1 MPEAPA
7 TPTAALEDIPMASDA
22 SALPGSRSFR
32 AAGPTYI
39 GTIALGHGLKHW
51 YIAAF
56 AVFLPLIV
64 EEYELTATGVTAIA
78 IIKQFGGG
86 FPNFFVGY
94 VSDRLSGY
102 WHWILPL
109 SFFFAALFMMLSGLA
124 PWVWPVVALASI
136 GGLAA
141 AFWHP
146 PAISMLSTRF
156 PDRKGMAIAYHGS
169 GSGAGE
175 ALGPLGV
182 GYVLAFWLADDW
194 RLYTLLS
201 FFPAVIISLGMY
213 WLLSGAP
220 RKQPDAQAQL
230 PRLSD
235 PIRLLRYPVYV
246 SLAYANFTRSFS
258 HFGLVSFMPV
268 YLDQKDGL
276 NMDSFGI
283 GFHVGLLTLLGVVFG
298 PLFGYFSDRIGRRLP
313 IVAAMFV
320 IGAGMLVIAAIG
332 ENSIV
337 LDLTLPFTSLH
348 LQAEVLVLTLALACI
363 GLFLWSSQDVVNATA
378 MDASPP
384 GLQGSTVG
392 IMFLSSL
399 TGATVGALVMGL
411 VVGLTDS
418 YRSIFWL
425 GGAVALPGALIFL
438 FAPLRRR

>member
-1 MPEAPA
+1 MSE
-7 TPTAALEDIPMASDA
+7 TMASDA
-22 SALPGSRSFR
+22 SALSGPGSFR
-32 AAGPTYI
+32 AAGATYI
-39 GTIALGHGLKHW
+39 ATIAVGHGLKHW

-64 EEYELTATGVTAIA
+64 EEYELTATGVTIIA

-109 SFFFAALFMMLSGLA
+109 SFFFAALFMMLSGIM
-124 PWVWPVVALASI
+124 PWVWPVIAFASL

-141 AFWHP
+141 SFWHP

-175 ALGPLGV
+175 ALGPLAV
-182 GYVLAFWLADDW
+182 GFVLAFWLADDW

-201 FFPAVIISLGMY
+201 FFPAVVITIAMF
-213 WLLSGAP
+213 WLLAGAP

-230 PRLSD
+230 PRLTD

-258 HFGLVSFMPV
+258 HFGLISFMPV
-268 YLDQKDGL
+268 YLAQDLD
-276 NMDSFGI
+276 MDSFGV

-298 PLFGYFSDRIGRRLP
+298 PLFGYFSDRVGRRLP

-320 IGAGMLVIAAIG
+320 IGTGLFVIAAVG
-332 ENSIV
+332 ETNIM
-337 LDLTLPFTSLH
+337 LDFTLPFTSVAVH
-348 LQAEVLVLTLALACI
+348 AEFLVITLALAFI

-392 IMFLSSL
+392 LMFLSSL
-399 TGATVGALVMGL
+399 SGATFGALVMGA
-411 VVGLTDS
+411 VARLTGT
-418 YRSIFWL
+418 YESIFWL
-425 GGAVALPGALIFL
+425 GGAVAAPGALIFL
-438 FAPLRRR
+438 FAPLRRASA

>member
-1 MPEAPA
+1 
-7 TPTAALEDIPMASDA
+7 MASDA
-22 SALPGSRSFR
+22 SAVPGSGSFR
-32 AAGPTYI
+32 AAGATYI
-39 GTIALGHGLKHW
+39 ATIAIGHGLKHW

-141 AFWHP
+141 SFWHP

-156 PDRKGMAIAYHGS
+156 PDRRGMAIAFHGS

-182 GYVLAFWLADDW
+182 GFVLAFWLADDW

-201 FFPAVIISLGMY
+201 FLPAVAISLFMF
-213 WLLSGAP
+213 WLLAGAP
-220 RKQPDAQAQL
+220 RQQHEAQARL

-246 SLAYANFTRSFS
+246 SLAYANFTRSFA
-258 HFGLVSFMPV
+258 HFGLLSFMPV
-268 YLDQKDGL
+268 YLRKDLG
-276 NMDSFGI
+276 MDSFGV
-283 GFHVGLLTLLGVVFG
+283 GFHVALLTLLGVAIG
-298 PLFGYFSDRIGRRLP
+298 PLFGYFSDRVGRRLP
-313 IVAAMFV
+313 IVAAMLVVGLGMFV
-320 IGAGMLVIAAIG
+320 SAAIG
-332 ENSIV
+332 ETNVV
-337 LDLTLPFTSLH
+337 LDFVLPLTSISVSTEF
-348 LQAEVLVLTLALACI
+348 LVLTLALAFA
-363 GLFLWSSQDVVNATA
+363 GLFLWSSQDVINATA

-399 TGATVGALVMGL
+399 SGATVGAIVMGI
-411 VVGLTDS
+411 VVDLTS

-425 GGAVALPGALIFL
+425 AGAVTAPGALIFL
-438 FAPLRRR
+438 LAPLRRTST

>member
-1 MPEAPA
+1 M
-7 TPTAALEDIPMASDA
+7 TSDA
-22 SALPGSRSFR
+22 SALPGPRSFR
-32 AAGPTYI
+32 ASGPTYI
-39 GTIALGHGLKHW
+39 ATIAVGHGLKHW

-102 WHWILPL
+102 WHLILPF

-124 PWVWPVVALASI
+124 PWVWPVVALASL

-141 AFWHP
+141 SFWHP

-175 ALGPLGV
+175 ALGPLAV
-182 GYVLAFWLADDW
+182 GFILAFWLADDW

-201 FFPAVIISLGMY
+201 FAPAVVISIGMY

-220 RKQPDAQAQL
+220 RRQPDTHTQL

-268 YLDQKDGL
+268 YLALDDGL
-276 NMDSFGI
+276 NMDSFGV

-298 PLFGYFSDRIGRRLP
+298 PLFGYFSDRIGRRIP
-313 IVAAMFV
+313 IVTAMFV
-320 IGAGMLVIAAIG
+320 IGAGMLIIAAIG
-332 ENSIV
+332 ETTIA
-337 LDLTLPFTSLH
+337 LDFTLPLTSIAI
-348 LQAEVLVLTLALACI
+348 QAEILVITLALAFI

-399 TGATVGALVMGL
+399 SGATVGAIVMGV
-411 VVGLTDS
+411 VVGLTGT
-418 YRSIFWL
+418 YESIFWL
-425 GGAVALPGALIFL
+425 GGAVAAPGALVFL
-438 FAPLRRR
+438 FAPLRRRTA

>member
-1 MPEAPA
+1 MTSE
-7 TPTAALEDIPMASDA
+7 A
-22 SALPGSRSFR
+22 SALRGPGSFRS
-32 AAGPTYI
+32 AGATYI
-39 GTIALGHGLKHW
+39 ATIAVGHGLKHW

-64 EEYELTATGVTAIA
+64 EEYELTATGVTVIA

-102 WHWILPL
+102 WHLILPV

-124 PWVWPVVALASI
+124 PWVWPVVALASL

-141 AFWHP
+141 SFWHP

-175 ALGPLGV
+175 ALGPLAV
-182 GYVLAFWLADDW
+182 GFILAFWLADDW

-201 FFPAVIISLGMY
+201 FFPAVVITIAIY
-213 WLLSGAP
+213 WLLAGAP
-220 RKQPDAQAQL
+220 RRQPEAQAQL
-230 PRLSD
+230 PRLTD

-268 YLDQKDGL
+268 YLALDEGL
-276 NMDSFGI
+276 NMDSFGV

-320 IGAGMLVIAAIG
+320 IGAGMLIIAAIG
-332 ENSIV
+332 ETTIA
-337 LDLTLPFTSLH
+337 LDFTLPLTSISI
-348 LQAEVLVLTLALACI
+348 QAEVLVITLALAFM

-399 TGATVGALVMGL
+399 TGATVGALVMGA
-411 VVGLTDS
+411 VVGLTGT
-418 YRSIFWL
+418 YESIFWL
-425 GGAVALPGALIFL
+425 GGAVAAPGAIIFL
-438 FAPLRRR
+438 FAPLRRTS

>member
-1 MPEAPA
+1 
-7 TPTAALEDIPMASDA
+7 MASEA

-39 GTIALGHGLKHW
+39 ATIAVGHGLKHW

-64 EEYELTATGVTAIA
+64 EEYELTASGITAIA

-102 WHWILPL
+102 WHWMLPF

-124 PWVWPVVALASI
+124 PWVWPVVALASL

-141 AFWHP
+141 SFWHP
-146 PAISMLSTRF
+146 PAISMLSARF
-156 PDRKGMAIAYHGS
+156 PDRRGMAIAFHGS

-175 ALGPLGV
+175 ALGPIAV
-182 GYVLAFWLADDW
+182 GFILVTWLAEDW

-201 FFPAVIISLGMY
+201 FIPAVVITIVIY

-220 RKQPDAQAQL
+220 RTKPEPQARPPKL
-230 PRLSD
+230 TDTL
-235 PIRLLRYPVYV
+235 RLLRYPVYV

-258 HFGLVSFMPV
+258 HFGLLSFMPV
-268 YLDQKDGL
+268 YLAQDLD
-276 NMDSFGI
+276 MDSSGV
-283 GFHVGLLTLLGVVFG
+283 GLHVGLLTLLGVVAG
-298 PLFGYFSDRIGRRLP
+298 PFFGYFSDRIGRRLP
-313 IVAAMFV
+313 IVIAMFV
-320 IGAGMLVIAAIG
+320 ISTSMFAMGIAGEGI
-332 ENSIV
+332 
-337 LDLTLPFTSLH
+337 
-348 LQAEVLVLTLALACI
+348 VLTLALAFA
-363 GLFLWSSQDVVNATA
+363 GLFLWSSQDVINATA

-392 IMFLSSL
+392 MMFLSSL
-399 TGATVGALVMGL
+399 SGATAGAIVMGF
-411 VVGLTDS
+411 VVDITDS
-418 YRSIFWL
+418 LRSIFWL
-425 GGAVALPGALIFL
+425 AGAVAAPGAIVFL
-438 FAPLRRR
+438 FAPLKRRMS

>member
-1 MPEAPA
+1 MTSE
-7 TPTAALEDIPMASDA
+7 A
-22 SALPGSRSFR
+22 SALRGSRSFR
-32 AAGPTYI
+32 ASGPTYI
-39 GTIALGHGLKHW
+39 ATIAIGHGLKHW

-102 WHWILPL
+102 WHLMLPL

-141 AFWHP
+141 SFWHP

-156 PDRKGMAIAYHGS
+156 PDRRGMAIAFHGS

-175 ALGPLGV
+175 ALGPLAV
-182 GYVLAFWLADDW
+182 GFILAFWLADDW

-201 FFPAVIISLGMY
+201 FIPAIVITVAIY
-213 WLLSGAP
+213 WLLTGAP
-220 RKQPDAQAQL
+220 RATPEPPAHR
-230 PRLSD
+230 PRLTD
-235 PIRLLRYPVYV
+235 TMRLLRYPAYV
-246 SLAYANFTRSFS
+246 SLAYANFTRSFA
-258 HFGLVSFMPV
+258 HFGLLSFMPV
-268 YLDQKDGL
+268 YLRQDLG
-276 NMDSFGI
+276 MDSSGV
-283 GFHVGLLTLLGVVFG
+283 GLHVGLLTLLGVAIG
-298 PLFGYFSDRIGRRLP
+298 PLFGYFSDRVGRRLP
-313 IVAAMFV
+313 IVTA
-320 IGAGMLVIAAIG
+320 MLVVGVSMFIVAAIG
-332 ENSIV
+332 ETNVV
-337 LDLTLPFTSLH
+337 LDFALPLTSIPV
-348 LQAEVLVLTLALACI
+348 QAEFLVMTLVLAIA
-363 GLFLWSSQDVVNATA
+363 GLFLWSSQDVINATA

-399 TGATVGALVMGL
+399 SGATVGALVMGL
-411 VVGLTDS
+411 VVELTE

-425 GGAVALPGALIFL
+425 AGAVTAPGALIFL
-438 FAPLRRR
+438 FAPLRRRTA

>member
-1 MPEAPA
+1 MTSE
-7 TPTAALEDIPMASDA
+7 A
-22 SALPGSRSFR
+22 SAGSGFRSFR

-39 GTIALGHGLKHW
+39 ATIAVGHGLKHW

-109 SFFFAALFMMLSGLA
+109 SFFFSALFMMLSGLA
-124 PWVWPVVALASI
+124 PWVWPVVALASL
-136 GGLAA
+136 GGLSAS
-141 AFWHP
+141 FWHP
-146 PAISMLSTRF
+146 PAISMLSARF

-175 ALGPLGV
+175 ALGPLVV
-182 GYVLAFWLADDW
+182 GFVLAYWLADDW

-201 FFPAVIISLGMY
+201 FFPAVVITFAIY

-220 RKQPDAQAQL
+220 RKQPEPQAQS
-230 PRLSD
+230 PRLTD
-235 PIRLLRYPVYV
+235 PIRLLKYPVYV

-258 HFGLVSFMPV
+258 HFGLISFMPV
-268 YLDQKDGL
+268 YLALDEGL
-276 NMDSFGI
+276 NMDSFGV
-283 GFHVGLLTLLGVVFG
+283 GLHVGLLTLPGVVIG
-298 PLFGYFSDRIGRRLP
+298 PLFGYFSDRIGRRFP
-313 IVAAMFV
+313 IVTAMFV
-320 IGAGMLVIAAIG
+320 IGAGLFVIAAIG
-332 ENSIV
+332 ETSV
-337 LDLTLPFTSLH
+337 ALDFTLPLTSIAVH
-348 LQAEVLVLTLALACI
+348 TEVLVITLALAFI
-363 GLFLWSSQDVVNATA
+363 GLFLWSSQDVINATA

-399 TGATVGALVMGL
+399 SGATVGALVMGA
-411 VVGLTDS
+411 VVRLTGT
-418 YRSIFWL
+418 YESIFWL
-425 GGAVALPGALIFL
+425 AGVVAAPGALIFL
-438 FAPLRRR
+438 FAPLRRRTA

>member
-1 MPEAPA
+1 
-7 TPTAALEDIPMASDA
+7 MASEP
-22 SALPGSRSFR
+22 SAHPASRSFR
-32 AAGPTYI
+32 TAGPTYI
-39 GTIALGHGLKHW
+39 ATIAVGHGLKHW

-94 VSDRLSGY
+94 VSDRLSNH
-102 WHWILPL
+102 WHLMLPL
-109 SFFFAALFMMLSGLA
+109 SFFFAALFMMLSGFA
-124 PWVWPVVALASI
+124 PWVWPVVALASL
-136 GGLAA
+136 GGLASS
-141 AFWHP
+141 FWHP

-156 PDRKGMAIAYHGS
+156 PDRRGMAIAFHGS

-182 GYVLAFWLADDW
+182 GFVLAFWLADDW
-194 RLYTLLS
+194 RLYTFLS
-201 FFPAVIISLGMY
+201 FLPAVAISLGIF

-220 RKQPDAQAQL
+220 RKQPETQAQL

-235 PIRLLRYPVYV
+235 PVRLLRYPVYV

-268 YLDQKDGL
+268 YLAQDLD
-276 NMDSFGI
+276 MDSFGV
-283 GFHVGLLTLLGVVFG
+283 GLHVGLLTLLGVVFG

-313 IVAAMFV
+313 IVAAMSV
-320 IGAGMLVIAAIG
+320 IGVGMFVIAAAG
-332 ENSIV
+332 ETNIV
-337 LDLTLPFTSLH
+337 LDFTLPLTSVSLH
-348 LQAEVLVLTLALACI
+348 AEFLVITLALAFI

-378 MDASPP
+378 MDAAPP

-399 TGATVGALVMGL
+399 SGATTGAIVMGT
-411 VVGLTDS
+411 VVALTGT
-418 YRSIFWL
+418 YESIFWL
-425 GGAVALPGALIFL
+425 GGAVAAPGAIVFL
-438 FAPLRRR
+438 FAPLRRRIA

>member
-1 MPEAPA
+1 MTSE
-7 TPTAALEDIPMASDA
+7 A

-32 AAGPTYI
+32 ASGPTYI
-39 GTIALGHGLKHW
+39 ATIAVGHGLKHW

-124 PWVWPVVALASI
+124 PWVWPVVALASL

-141 AFWHP
+141 SFWHP

-175 ALGPLGV
+175 ALGPLVV
-182 GYVLAFWLADDW
+182 GFILAFWLADDW
-194 RLYTLLS
+194 RLYTFIS
-201 FFPAVIISLGMY
+201 FFPAVVIAIAIF

-220 RKQPDAQAQL
+220 RKQPETQAQQ
-230 PRLSD
+230 PRVTD

-246 SLAYANFTRSFS
+246 SLGYANFTRSFS
-258 HFGLVSFMPV
+258 HFGLISFMPV
-268 YLDQKDGL
+268 YLAQKDGL
-276 NMDSFGI
+276 NMDSFGV
-283 GFHVGLLTLLGVVFG
+283 GLHVGLLTLPGVVIG
-298 PLFGYFSDRIGRRLP
+298 PLFGYFSDRVGRRLP
-313 IVAAMFV
+313 IVTAMFV
-320 IGAGMLVIAAIG
+320 IGAGLLVVAAIG
-332 ENSIV
+332 ETSV
-337 LDLTLPFTSLH
+337 ALDFALPLTSVRV
-348 LQAEVLVLTLALACI
+348 QAEFLVITVALAFI
-363 GLFLWSSQDVVNATA
+363 GLFLWSSQDVINATA

-399 TGATVGALVMGL
+399 TGATVGALVMGA

-425 GGAVALPGALIFL
+425 GGAVAAPGVLIFL

>member
-1 MPEAPA
+1 
-7 TPTAALEDIPMASDA
+7 MASDA
-22 SALPGSRSFR
+22 SALPGPRSFR

-39 GTIALGHGLKHW
+39 ATIAVGHGLKHW

-94 VSDRLSGY
+94 VSDRLSGF

-109 SFFFAALFMMLSGLA
+109 SFFFAALFMMLSGFA
-124 PWVWPVVALASI
+124 PWVWPVVALASL

-141 AFWHP
+141 SFWHP

-156 PDRKGMAIAYHGS
+156 PDRRGMAIAFHGS

-175 ALGPLGV
+175 ALGPLAV
-182 GYVLAFWLADDW
+182 GFILTAWLADDW
-194 RLYTLLS
+194 RAYTLLS
-201 FFPAVIISLGMY
+201 FFPAVVIAIAMY
-213 WLLSGAP
+213 WLLAGAP
-220 RKQPDAQAQL
+220 RKQHEAQAQL

-268 YLDQKDGL
+268 YLALDDGL
-276 NMDSFGI
+276 DMDSFGV
-283 GFHVGLLTLLGVVFG
+283 GLHVGLLTLLGVVFG

-313 IVAAMFV
+313 IVAAMLV
-320 IGAGMLVIAAIG
+320 IGVGMLVIAAFG
-332 ENSIV
+332 ENEIA
-337 LDLTLPFTSLH
+337 LDFTVPFTSIAF
-348 LQAEVLVLTLALACI
+348 QAEVLVITLALAFI

-399 TGATVGALVMGL
+399 SGATAGAIVMGI
-411 VVGLTDS
+411 VVDLTDS

-425 GGAVALPGALIFL
+425 GGLVAAPGALIFL
-438 FAPLRRR
+438 FAPLRRRSD